1 MSQGIQY
8 PCTICDKGCHIPPDG
23 FYNRTHNISS
33 PNINELIYSYNKWIK
48 KVLLNKQKKEQVK
61 KLFSP

>member
-1 MSQGIQY
+1 MSQGIQHLS
-8 PCTICDKGCHIPPDG
+8 TICDKGCHIPPDG

-61 KLFSP
+61 KLF